1 MEKIIVYF
9 LKLIVLM
16 AINFGNCMNNSSFST
31 SSSSSSSSPLDHVVI
46 VIRHGD
52 RAPLISFPFD
62 RTKMDELWPMGYGHL
77 TAEGKR
83 RMYRL
88 GSFLRRRY
96 HRRLPGKLLTPR
108 DVYIRSSAI
117 ERCLESSELIAASL
131 CPPQGVWIWNTNLG
145 EQWQP
150 LPIHSVP
157 KYRDGLLNP
166 ASHCVRADKL
176 SEQILF
182 SSTVRKYW
190 QEQKDF
196 IQNVTNSLDQS
207 LRNHREVRD
216 LYDNLLILKHHGK
229 RLPQWAR
236 NPTVYNRLKSIFHH
250 SFRFDYTSMIEKDL
264 KKLRTGMLLMEIF
277 ERLHPIATPKTNPE
291 TKKISIFVT
300 VLLCFFLSVFNL
312 R

>member
-1 MEKIIVYF
+1 MFFLNKKLNLLRYFLTKIIKQYAAIVNKNSLSDVRIFQALILNDSKMEKIIVYF

-157 KYRDGLLNP
+157 KYRDG
-166 ASHCVRADKL
+166 V
-176 SEQILF
+176 
-182 SSTVRKYW
+182 
-190 QEQKDF
+190 
-196 IQNVTNSLDQS
+196 
-207 LRNHREVRD
+207 
-216 LYDNLLILKHHGK
+216 
-229 RLPQWAR
+229 
-236 NPTVYNRLKSIFHH
+236 SIIDR
-250 SFRFDYTSMIEKDL
+250 S
-264 KKLRTGMLLMEIF
+264 
-277 ERLHPIATPKTNPE
+277 
-291 TKKISIFVT
+291 
-300 VLLCFFLSVFNL
+300 
-312 R
+312 

>member
-1 MEKIIVYF
+1 
-9 LKLIVLM
+9 M

-157 KYRDGLLNP
+157 KYRDGV
-166 ASHCVRADKL
+166 SIIDR
-176 SEQILF
+176 S
-182 SSTVRKYW
+182 W
-190 QEQKDF
+190 
-196 IQNVTNSLDQS
+196 S
-207 LRNHREVRD
+207 LRKSNIHFYSRSFW
-216 LYDNLLILKHHGK
+216 IQHHIVLERINFQNRFFSLRRYENIGK
-229 RLPQWAR
+229 
-236 NPTVYNRLKSIFHH
+236 S
-250 SFRFDYTSMIEKDL
+250 
-264 KKLRTGMLLMEIF
+264 
-277 ERLHPIATPKTNPE
+277 
-291 TKKISIFVT
+291 KKISYKMWPI
-300 VLLCFFLSVFNL
+300 LWINL
-312 R
+312 